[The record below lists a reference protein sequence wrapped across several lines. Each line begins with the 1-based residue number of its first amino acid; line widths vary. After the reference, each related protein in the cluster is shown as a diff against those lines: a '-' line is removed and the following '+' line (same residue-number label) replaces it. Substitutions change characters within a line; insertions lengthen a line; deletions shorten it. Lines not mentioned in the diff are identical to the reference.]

1 VCGHFQAN
9 YGRPLLVARDAK
21 CSAKEAEVGVLAME
35 AFSPKTRN
43 QIEAIP
49 TMKN

>member
-1 VCGHFQAN
+1 
-9 YGRPLLVARDAK
+9 
-21 CSAKEAEVGVLAME
+21 ME

-49 TMKN
+49 RMEKEEETFMLTWSHCIKLGII